1 MVKCDVPYFDTKIAK
16 LLIGVTVGVHR
27 VRLIIVRVYSVRVTV
42 KGLGYT
48 GLGFIGLGFVELG

>member
-16 LLIGVTVGVHR
+16 LLNGVTVGVHR

-42 KGLGYT
+42 KGLG
-48 GLGFIGLGFVELG
+48 FIGLGFVELG